1 MDKLKGIIVI
11 FAAAIIVGIGLIF
24 FLNSNDE
31 LEDVPIDNDYSD
43 VSNVSV
49 IDAKLGSDIKITQS
63 YLMKYT
69 INKTGVWYMSYG
81 SISKIKVT
89 DKSIEYTFTDGNNS
103 IKGSIAKS
111 NGIYEKG
118 SKVYFVGTI
127 NLGDGS
133 INLSTVSDEKIN
145 YSTPVEME
153 LSEFIEH
160 INNVRNTNFLI
171 QGYMVTDEEEY
182 KLFDSKSKYQSNSE
196 AGNYFLLSMDKSFNY
211 TGNANV
217 TLRCN
222 IDGTYKLRNCKLEQ

>member
-11 FAAAIIVGIGLIF
+11 FVAAIIVGIGLVF
-24 FLNSNDE
+24 FLNSNID
-31 LEDVPIDNDYSD
+31 LEEVPTDNDYSD
-43 VSNVSV
+43 VSNVPV
-49 IDAKLGSDIKITQS
+49 IDGKLGSDIKITQS

-81 SISKIKVT
+81 TVSKIKVT
-89 DKSIEYTFTDGNNS
+89 DKSVEYTFSDGDNS

-111 NGIYEKG
+111 DGVYEKG

-127 NLGDGS
+127 NLSNGS
-133 INLSTVSDEKIN
+133 INLSTVSKEKPG
-145 YSTPVEME
+145 YSTPLEME
-153 LSEFIEH
+153 LSDFIEH
-160 INNVRNTNFLI
+160 VNEVRNTDFLV
-171 QGYMVTDEEEY
+171 QGYMVTDNDEY
-182 KLFDSKSKYQSNSE
+182 KLFDSKSKYKSDSS

>member
-11 FAAAIIVGIGLIF
+11 FVAAIIVGIGLIF
-24 FLNSNDE
+24 FFNSIDKK
-31 LEDVPIDNDYSD
+31 EDVPIDNDYSD
-43 VSNVSV
+43 VSNVSI
-49 IDAKLGSDIKITQS
+49 IDGKLGSDIKITQS

-69 INKTGVWYMSYG
+69 INKTGVWYISYG

-89 DKSIEYTFTDGNNS
+89 DKSIEYTFSNGNKS

-111 NGIYEKG
+111 DSVYEKG
-118 SKVYFVGTI
+118 SNVYFVGTI
-127 NLGDGS
+127 NLSDGS
-133 INLSTVSDEKIN
+133 INLSTVSDEKIE

-160 INNVRNTNFLI
+160 VDNVRNTDFLV
-171 QGYMVTDEEEY
+171 QGYMVTDNDEY
-182 KLFDSKSKYQSNSE
+182 KLFDSKSKYQSNSA
-196 AGNYFLLSMDKSFNY
+196 AGSYFLLSMDKSFNY